1 MLDDWQRRQPILVC
15 TGTSRPH
22 RVGLSTSQSHSE
34 RVVGRALRLSN
45 GAASRQGAVK
55 PTVRTGAPAPPA
67 ALAPVPA
74 YERPYFLT
82 GVHLALS
89 TGAARPR
96 PRGGYGAVPGGGRG
110 PGGVGAMAESDWDT
124 VTVLRKK
131 GPSAA
136 QAKSKQ
142 VSAGSGGARE
152 RGREGGGPGRGV
164 VEATAPSGAARAAL
178 TAHLRSFPRR
188 SWRPS
193 GAGRTWRPLRS
204 VGIPRGGLGL
214 VWGGCFSGE
223 RRHEAAPP
231 G

>member
-1 MLDDWQRRQPILVC
+1 M
-15 TGTSRPH
+15 
-22 RVGLSTSQSHSE
+22 
-34 RVVGRALRLSN
+34 
-45 GAASRQGAVK
+45 
-55 PTVRTGAPAPPA
+55 
-67 ALAPVPA
+67 
-74 YERPYFLT
+74 
-82 GVHLALS
+82 
-89 TGAARPR
+89 
-96 PRGGYGAVPGGGRG
+96 PGGGRG

-142 VSAGSGGARE
+142 VSGGSGGARE

-164 VEATAPSGAARAAL
+164 VEAAAPSGAARATL

-214 VWGGCFSGE
+214 IWGGCLQWGE
-223 RRHEAAPP
+223 EARDGTARLSQRSRTGPERAALGAAGMTP
-231 G
+231 LELPLGFWLPRAELCLIFAEILEDLL